1 MIVMKKTEYEKS
13 MEQMLKMLR
22 DEWSRTGKTKAEVFL
37 TKKDAQMMGTVITD
51 NIKMMQTLVDNEDVL
66 LKESLQYSKE
76 AFIYLRIA
84 KKMKKAYE
92 KTAEDKIVMALDKEE
107 LARFKELAPEGG
119 VQYWERAYR

>member
-1 MIVMKKTEYEKS
+1 MKKTEYEKS
-13 MEQMLKMLR
+13 MEQMLRMLH

-37 TKKDAQMMGTVITD
+37 TKKDAEMMGAVITD
-51 NIKMMQTLVDNEDVL
+51 EVKMLHILVDNEEVS
-66 LKESLQYSKE
+66 LKESIQYSKE

-84 KKMKKAYE
+84 KKLKKAYE
-92 KTAEDKIVMALDKEE
+92 KTTEEKIVIAFDKEE

>member
-1 MIVMKKTEYEKS
+1 MKKAEKS
-13 MEQMLKMLR
+13 MEQMVKMLH

-37 TKKDAQMMGTVITD
+37 TKQDAEMMGAVITD
-51 NIKMMQTLVDNEDVL
+51 EIKMLHIFVDNEEVL
-66 LKESLQYSKE
+66 FKESLQYSKE

-107 LARFKELAPEGG
+107 LARFNELAPEGG
-119 VQYWERAYR
+119 VQYWERAYRQLLL